1 MILNYPSEPKGITG
15 VLKGEEGGQK
25 RRGATEEWSGK
36 CNKADLKMVEGDH
49 ESPNAGNLWK
59 WDKARNGA
67 SRKERS
73 PAHTPVLAQ

>member
-1 MILNYPSEPKGITG
+1 MTLDYPREPKEITG

-25 RRGATEEWSGK
+25 RRCATEERSGK

-59 WDKARNGA
+59 RDKARNGA

-73 PAHTPVLAQ
+73 PAHTPVLAE